1 MKPTQIGGHAR
12 SVVRAGIPLLAA
24 VAVTIL
30 LCCRGWQLYFLTAPI
45 ALALLVTAVRT
56 VYRFL
61 FQKITVSDDGILLQ
75 TRPHSVT
82 FYPYSTLTT
91 AYQSRS
97 QTFLHTDAVTL
108 HLRTPDGAFH
118 FPLTEADTDAVR
130 ILLDRFARSRTTDE
144 IPTFDIPPTPQQ
156 FDIRLD
162 GKSDGPGPLLIIGFM
177 TLFCT
182 VCAVLQANS
191 ARPAPAIGFAISAAA
206 LANWFVRKLLRYCCL
221 QIRIGADAFYL
232 RTTPHNGRTYLF
244 SDIRTVRERRAS
256 LRIHFADGTARTLP
270 FAIDQSWARRTL
282 LARIRAQA

>member
-12 SVVRAGIPLLAA
+12 SVIRAGIPLLTA
-24 VAVTIL
+24 VAVTVL
-30 LCCRGWQLYFLTAPI
+30 LYCRGWEMYFLTAPI

-82 FYPYSTLTT
+82 FYPYSALTT

-97 QTFLHTDAVTL
+97 QTFLH
-108 HLRTPDGAFH
+108 
-118 FPLTEADTDAVR
+118 TDAVR

-144 IPTFDIPPTPQQ
+144 IPTFDIPLTPQQ

-177 TLFCT
+177 TLFCA

-191 ARPAPAIGFAISAAA
+191 ARPAPAVGFAISAAA